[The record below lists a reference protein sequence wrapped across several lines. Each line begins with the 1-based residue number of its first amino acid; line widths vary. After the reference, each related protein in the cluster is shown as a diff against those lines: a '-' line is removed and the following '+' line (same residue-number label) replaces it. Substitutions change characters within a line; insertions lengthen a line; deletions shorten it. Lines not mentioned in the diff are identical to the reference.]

1 MNFSE
6 KTLDRVSFLL
16 CLLLKKE
23 KFCGMVQLE
32 VGDVLNT
39 TISLPDFA
47 HSPID
52 IHTHFNHGSP
62 FDCPETPVHLRG
74 LDFIESMYRRGGV
87 FQAGCSTY
95 ASVLQQPECVVEE
108 NEYMYRLIEQ
118 KEWVYQWVVV
128 DPRQPETFAQ
138 AERMLEHPKV
148 LGIKIHPTYH
158 GYDILEYGD
167 AIFSFADKHQVIV
180 LMHPQHILEMP
191 SFANAYPNMK
201 LIIAHLGGEDH
212 IVAVERHV
220 TEIFILILLPV
231 ERPSIISW
239 NMQWNGWVLKKYCSE
254 RTPMRSVFPLGA
266 LHFPICLCK
275 TRKTYCGKM
284 RCGYF
289 RERLNK
295 RGWILWREL

>member
-1 MNFSE
+1 MS
-6 KTLDRVSFLL
+6 
-16 CLLLKKE
+16 
-23 KFCGMVQLE
+23 
-32 VGDVLNT
+32 
-39 TISLPDFA
+39 ISLPNFS

-201 LIIAHLGGEDH
+201 LIIAHLGSEDY
-212 IVAVERHV
+212 IVAVEKARHGNIYIDTSASGTAINHIV
-220 TEIFILILLPV
+220 EYAV
-231 ERPSIISW
+231 ERVGSEKILFGTDTYAFGFSFGRIAFSDLS
-239 NMQWNGWVLKKYCSE
+239 MQDKEN
-254 RTPMRSVFPLGA
+254 
-266 LHFPICLCK
+266 
-275 TRKTYCGKM
+275 
-284 RCGYF
+284 
-289 RERLNK
+289 
-295 RGWILWREL
+295 ILWKNAVRLFPRAFK